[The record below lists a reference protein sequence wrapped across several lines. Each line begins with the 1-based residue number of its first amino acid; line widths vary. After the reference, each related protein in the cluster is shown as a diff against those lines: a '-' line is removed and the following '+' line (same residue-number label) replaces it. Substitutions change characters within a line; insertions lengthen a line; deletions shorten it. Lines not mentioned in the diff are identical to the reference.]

1 VAPMVYVAEALAHN
15 SPYRFLVLVQ
25 VEEEV

>member
-1 VAPMVYVAEALAHN
+1 MAPKVYAAEALAHN
-15 SPYRFLVLVQ
+15 SPYKFLALVQ